1 MMVFQK
7 IIKNEKGLHARAS
20 AKLVEVVEI
29 YEADCEISK
38 DNVLE
43 LYFFSILGLIFVVL
57 VVCIMFFGS
66 GHLLHI
72 AFVADSCVRG
82 RTK

>member
-1 MMVFQK
+1 MAL
-7 IIKNEKGLHARAS
+7 IIR
-20 AKLVEVVEI
+20 VVLSNFNF
-29 YEADCEISK
+29 EISK